1 MSVEPAPGNVFRLR
15 AAPLVFVLL
24 WSSAFVATRAGLIDV
39 SPLAFLT
46 ARFTLAAAVLVAI
59 AALVALVRADWAAP
73 SGAWLHL
80 AVAGVLINAFY
91 LSGVYLALDH
101 INAATMALI
110 GALHPLLTALLA
122 RPMLGERLGPIH
134 WLGLGLGVFGVAL
147 AVGVQVTRPADMIGP
162 LYGFLGVCSLAL
174 GTVYYRKYCRKIAL
188 WTANTIQLSVA
199 ALTCALLTAT
209 VERVTFSVTV
219 EAVMSLLY
227 LALIVSL
234 GAPVLLMFMLRHG
247 KAGKVAS
254 YFYLTPG
261 ITAVMAWAFLG
272 EALSSLVLVG
282 FAVTSLGVWLA
293 QGRGTGT
300 SLRKQEDR

>member
-1 MSVEPAPGNVFRLR
+1 MSVDPASVNSPWLR
-15 AAPLVFVLL
+15 AVPFLFVML
-24 WSSAFVATRAGLIDV
+24 WSSAFVATRAGLVDV

-59 AALVALVRADWAAP
+59 AALIALVRADWAAP
-73 SGAWLHL
+73 SPAWLHL

-122 RPMLGERLGPIH
+122 RHMLGERPGSIH
-134 WLGLGLGVFGVAL
+134 WFGLGLGVCGVVL
-147 AVGVQVTRPADMIGP
+147 AVGVQVTRPMDMIGP

-174 GTVYYRKYCRKIAL
+174 GTVYYRKYCRKISL
-188 WTANTIQLSVA
+188 WTANTIQLTIA
-199 ALTCALLTAT
+199 ALACALLMAA
-209 VERVTFSVTV
+209 VERATFAVTV
-219 EAVMSLLY
+219 DAVTTLLY

-247 KAGKVAS
+247 EAGKVAS

-272 EALSSLVLVG
+272 EALSSMVLVG

-293 QGRGTGT
+293 HGGGT
-300 SLRKQEDR
+300 RVPFREEDDR